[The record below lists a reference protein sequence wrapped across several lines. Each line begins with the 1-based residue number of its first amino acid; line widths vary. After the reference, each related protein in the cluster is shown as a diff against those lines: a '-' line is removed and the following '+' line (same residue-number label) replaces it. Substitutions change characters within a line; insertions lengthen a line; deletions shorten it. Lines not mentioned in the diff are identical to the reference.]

1 MIGFPRPRGAR
12 AAILVALPVLIALI
26 APAAALAQRA
36 QAASC
41 PQGDAGTV
49 QVGFEGIVVDE
60 ESDVPLPGA
69 VVRLRYEEA
78 EDLETPPEQ
87 TAQTDQDGR
96 YRFCGLEAFRTVR
109 VRASYL
115 LHRGEERE
123 LDLERPRDLRLEV
136 DLGNPAFIVFTI
148 ADQSTG
154 APVEGASVELA
165 PIPIGGITDSLG
177 RAAFRAIPPGEYDLT
192 VRHIAYADREEH
204 ISLKQEQYAELR
216 VELQTQAI
224 ALEPIEVKV
233 TGRDPWLLANGFY
246 ERREAI
252 GDDGYFGT
260 WEELR
265 RYTMISTLFQFK
277 RELSIRF
284 ARNPF
289 ILLNGR
295 PASRLGYT
303 SASQLREIPYS
314 RIRGIEAY
322 SCSDAPDDLMIR
334 IRADVPLGD
343 CNLIAIWTR

>member
-1 MIGFPRPRGAR
+1 LRPLTVVLLAGC
-12 AAILVALPVLIALI
+12 ALPAGLA
-26 APAAALAQRA
+26 AQRA
-36 QAASC
+36 APASC

-60 ESDVPLPGA
+60 ETGVPLPGA
-69 VVRLRYEEA
+69 IVRLRYEEA
-78 EDLETPPEQ
+78 EGLETPLEQ
-87 TAQTDQDGR
+87 TANTDQEGR

-115 LHRGEERE
+115 LRRGRERE
-123 LDLERPRDLRLEV
+123 LDLERPRDLELEV
-136 DLGNPAFIVFTI
+136 DLGNPAFIVFTV

-154 APVEGASVELA
+154 APIEGASVELA
-165 PIPIGGITDSLG
+165 PIPVGGITDSLG
-177 RAAFRAIPPGEYDLT
+177 RATFRAIPPGEYDLT
-192 VRHIAYADREEH
+192 VRHIAFADREEH
-204 ISLKQEQYAELR
+204 ISLREEQFSELR

-224 ALEPIEVKV
+224 ALEPLEVTV

-246 ERREAI
+246 ERQETI

-265 RYTMISTLFQFK
+265 RYTMISTLFEYK

-284 ARNPF
+284 RRRPF

-303 SASQLREIPYS
+303 SPAQLREIPYS

-322 SCSDAPDDLMIR
+322 SCSDAPDELMIR